1 MLIGG
6 DDDSVLTGGPLNG
19 GALAGLLAE
28 ARELATVDGRDERR
42 RRGAFGIVR
51 ATGGQSLVRTKG

>member
-6 DDDSVLTGGPLNG
+6 DDVSVLTGGPLDG

-28 ARELATVDGRDERR
+28 ARELATVDGRDEQWRR
-42 RRGAFGIVR
+42 AFGIVR
-51 ATGGQSLVRTKG
+51 ATGG